1 MRIIWFNLLLLVMS
15 HSNARASDLVKC
27 TDEKGKV
34 IYSDHGCKARDKPAS
49 VRIVDSVY
57 DSQSIR
63 DAKARS
69 DQAADSERSKEVEER
84 NLQMVAQNTRNCDA
98 ATADYKKFSDSFKG
112 TKKYISAQGMTI
124 SPEGVAV
131 RRYCGEGALP
141 VPKNESSVSPKKV
154 LNIRGVVFNPVDGG
168 YIMTTTGTF
177 CVDSGATLI
186 CNGNVFPK

>member
-1 MRIIWFNLLLLVMS
+1 MS

-98 ATADYKKFSDSFKG
+98 ATASVIELFLSDPNVEYSQF
-112 TKKYISAQGMTI
+112 YCSRDASA
-124 SPEGVAV
+124 
-131 RRYCGEGALP
+131 
-141 VPKNESSVSPKKV
+141 N
-154 LNIRGVVFNPVDGG
+154 
-168 YIMTTTGTF
+168 
-177 CVDSGATLI
+177 LI
-186 CNGNVFPK
+186 